1 MNKFILLLRKGVY
14 PYEYMDD
21 WKKLNETSLRE
32 KKDFYSHVNM
42 EDITDADYTHA
53 KRVFKDF
60 EIKKIG
66 KYHDLY
72 IKSDTL
78 LVDDVFNNFRNM
90 CLEINGLDPPHF
102 LSAPRLKWQATLK
115 KTKVKLDLLT
125 NIYMLLMVEKGI
137 RVGICHAIHRYVEA
151 NNKYMEDYDKNKES
165 LYLKYWYVNNIYGW
179 AMLQMLVVGC
189 FDWIQNTSQFSKPF

>member
-32 KKDFYSHVNM
+32 KEDFYSHVNM

-90 CLEINGLDPPHF
+90 CLEISGLDPPHF

-125 NIYMLLMVEKGI
+125 NIYMLLMVEKGV
-137 RVGICHAIHRYVEA
+137 RVGICHAIHQYVEA
-151 NNKYMEDYDKNKES
+151 NNKYMEDCDKNKES

-189 FDWIQNTSQFSKPF
+189 FNWVQNTSQFGKPF